1 MENTIGI
8 RSYVYINPI
17 YFLLPTVDEES
28 RPLLGPLRHQGK
40 PIKGLITTKL
50 HRRPFYLGRP

>member
-28 RPLLGPLRHQGK
+28 RPLLGPLRYQSKAH
-40 PIKGLITTKL
+40 
-50 HRRPFYLGRP
+50 